1 MWQRL
6 GLTTIDENLLY
17 QVLSI
22 PTYSGKEVRMQEFLF
37 KYATEH
43 GLQAHIDNKGNIYLQ
58 KGSLEKGRFF
68 PCLVAHM
75 DTVHSRQI
83 PFIEANKKIPLQTE
97 VVNGNHLIFAED
109 FGLGGDDKA
118 GIVIALTIME
128 MLPVCKAVFFVEEE
142 IGCGGSEVAE
152 LSWFRDVGY
161 IIAFDA
167 PGRNCA
173 SWSCGGELLFD
184 KTFYEKFLRELGN
197 KHGLT
202 NFEAHP
208 YTDVMMLRMN
218 TCLACM
224 NFSAGYYN
232 HHTSIE
238 YVVAED
244 MDQAVAMGLHLINR
258 LGNKEYIIPY
268 TPHYL
273 DVDNADFNY
282 FKALFNNHK

>member
-1 MWQRL
+1 
-6 GLTTIDENLLY
+6 
-17 QVLSI
+17 
-22 PTYSGKEVRMQEFLF
+22 
-37 KYATEH
+37 
-43 GLQAHIDNKGNIYLQ
+43 
-58 KGSLEKGRFF
+58 
-68 PCLVAHM
+68 M

-83 PFIEANKKIPLQTE
+83 PFIEGNKKISLQTE

-224 NFSAGYYN
+224 NFGAGYYN

-273 DVDNADFNY
+273 DVDNADYNY

>member
-83 PFIEANKKIPLQTE
+83 PFIEANKKISLQTE

-258 LGNKEYIIPY
+258 LGNKEYITPY

-282 FKALFNNHK
+282 VKALFNNHK